1 MTTRPEG
8 GARTLVMVPTY
19 NEKEN
24 LPIILGRLF
33 TAIASVDV
41 LVIDDASPDGT
52 GVLADELAASDPRIS
67 VLHRTGKQG
76 LGSAYVAGFSWGVEN
91 GYDYLVEM
99 DADGSHPP
107 ETLPLMIDTMA
118 SRRAGS
124 PSLVVGSRWMKG
136 GRVVDWPKSRE
147 ALSRAANYYARLAL
161 GIDVRDSTAGY
172 RVYSA
177 DILRLMDLGSVDSK
191 GYCFQI
197 DMTLRVLNA
206 GGDVV
211 EVPIVFRERQIG
223 ESKMSGSIIVEAMTK
238 VTLWGFQ
245 RRFAQVTGRGS
256 RSS

>member
-1 MTTRPEG
+1 
-8 GARTLVMVPTY
+8 MVPTY

-24 LPIILGRLF
+24 LPIILDRLF
-33 TAIASVDV
+33 AATASVDV

-52 GVLADELAASDPRIS
+52 GNLADELSKTDKRIS
-67 VLHRTGKQG
+67 VLHRTGKLG
-76 LGSAYVAGFSWGVEN
+76 LGSAYVAGFNWGIQH
-91 GYDYLVEM
+91 GYKYLVEM

-118 SRRAGS
+118 SRAAGG
-124 PSLVVGSRWMKG
+124 PALVVGSRWMKG

-147 ALSRAANYYARLAL
+147 ALSRAANFYARIAL
-161 GIDVRDSTAGY
+161 GISVRDSTAGY

-177 DILRLMDLGSVDSK
+177 DVLRLMNLGSVDSK

-197 DMTLRVLNA
+197 DMTLRVLKAA
-206 GGDVV
+206 GTVV

-245 RRFAQVTGRGS
+245 RRFAQITGRAPRPS
-256 RSS
+256 